1 MNLKKIIPIALAL
14 SLTATIPAAAAN
26 RDRITT
32 GVAGPLQHLFNQFC
46 TPTKPTPGTPPTTQ
60 PGHTPSLSPDTPD
73 FAPPTQVPDHD
84 NGQKPD
90 DETNASQDTIVA
102 QVLSLVNAER
112 AKANLSPLTLDP
124 TVQRAAQLRAQEIV
138 RSFSH
143 TRPNGSSFSSALT
156 EAGAAYRGAGE
167 NIAYGQSTPQEV
179 MRAWMNSPGHRAN
192 ILSKNFTTIGI
203 GYTLINGTPY
213 WAQLFTY

>member
-1 MNLKKIIPIALAL
+1 MNLKKVIPITLAL

-26 RDRITT
+26 MDRAANVST
-32 GVAGPLQHLFNQFC
+32 GLLQHVFNQFC
-46 TPTKPTPGTPPTTQ
+46 TPIKPTPDTPPTTQ
-60 PGHTPSLSPDTPD
+60 PDHKPDLSPDTPD
-73 FAPPTQVPDHD
+73 FAPPAQLPDHD

-90 DETNASQDTIVA
+90 NDTSTPHDSTAA

-156 EAGAAYRGAGE
+156 EVGAAYRGAGE

-179 MRAWMNSPGHRAN
+179 MYAWMNSPGHRAN

-203 GYTLINGTPY
+203 GYTLVNGTPY